1 MWKGEKNQS
10 AWMNEKTLVEKLDD
24 CEVVSYF
31 ALISVEKVSK

>member
-1 MWKGEKNQS
+1 MWKGGKNQR

-24 CEVVSYF
+24 CEVVLYF